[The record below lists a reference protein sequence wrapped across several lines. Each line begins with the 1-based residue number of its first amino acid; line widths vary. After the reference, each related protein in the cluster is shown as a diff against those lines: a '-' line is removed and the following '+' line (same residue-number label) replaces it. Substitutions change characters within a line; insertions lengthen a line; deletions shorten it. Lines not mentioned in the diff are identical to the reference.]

1 VLAKLD
7 HAWRWFGTAL
17 SFLVFGIGGLITTLL
32 IVPML
37 YCLPGDESTRTRSAR
52 RFIHHLFRL
61 CLQTMRL
68 LGVLS
73 YQLEGV
79 DKLRDANLILSNH
92 PSLLDVVFLISMV
105 PNANCVVK
113 GKLKR
118 NFFTRGAVKA
128 AGYIMN
134 EEAGDVIDAA
144 KRVIEDGQTLIIF
157 PEGTRTTP
165 SEGIRFKR
173 GAANVA
179 IRTGSDITP
188 VLIYCTPPTLTS
200 SGHWYQV
207 PDRRVHFRILVQDP
221 LEIDLYLKNTA
232 PSRGSRKLN
241 VDLVDHFSREL
252 EAHE

>member
-1 VLAKLD
+1 
-7 HAWRWFGTAL
+7 
-17 SFLVFGIGGLITTLL
+17 
-32 IVPML
+32 
-37 YCLPGDESTRTRSAR
+37 
-52 RFIHHLFRL
+52 
-61 CLQTMRL
+61 MRL

-79 DKLRDANLILSNH
+79 DKLRDAKLILSNH

-165 SEGIRFKR
+165 AEGIRFKR
-173 GAANVA
+173 GAANIA
-179 IRTGSDITP
+179 IRTGTDITP
-188 VLIYCTPPTLTS
+188 VLIYCTPPTLTGS
-200 SGHWYQV
+200 DHWYQV
-207 PDRRVHFRILVQDP
+207 PARRVHFRILVQDP
-221 LEIDLYLKNTA
+221 LEIGLYLKNMA

-241 VDLVDHFSREL
+241 VDLVDHFIREL